1 MILMDINKIQDKLNN
16 IIEEEEKKT
25 IKDNKLILK
34 CIDDLIATE
43 KIKLD
48 TAVKAKRLQN
58 E

>member
-1 MILMDINKIQDKLNN
+1 MDINKIQDKLNN